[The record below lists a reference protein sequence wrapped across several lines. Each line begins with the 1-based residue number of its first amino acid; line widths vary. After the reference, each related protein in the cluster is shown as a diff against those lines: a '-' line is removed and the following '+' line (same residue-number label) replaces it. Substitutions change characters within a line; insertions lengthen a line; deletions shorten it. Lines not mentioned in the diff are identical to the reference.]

1 MTLMPPNIGPVA
13 PEGAVEQ
20 NELAA
25 DFRKTVIDIQSQLFD
40 KAAAYSNLIMVGGYA
55 GAFTIWGNAKAQLPA
70 KANVLIALLLGVSL
84 AVFVFYQVYKMAAHV
99 SHFRRVRVLLRDGLP
114 LQEFFD
120 KYNKLDQ
127 EAKKLTL
134 QSGVMASV
142 LCFWVCVI
150 PAMIALGV
158 LFYNFVASLLGLP
171 MWP

>member
-1 MTLMPPNIGPVA
+1 
-13 PEGAVEQ
+13 
-20 NELAA
+20 
-25 DFRKTVIDIQSQLFD
+25 
-40 KAAAYSNLIMVGGYA
+40 MVGGYA

-84 AVFVFYQVYKMAAHV
+84 VVFVFYQVYKMAAHV

-134 QSGVMASV
+134 QSGVMVST
-142 LCFWVCVI
+142 LCFWFCVI
-150 PAMIALGV
+150 PAMIALGL